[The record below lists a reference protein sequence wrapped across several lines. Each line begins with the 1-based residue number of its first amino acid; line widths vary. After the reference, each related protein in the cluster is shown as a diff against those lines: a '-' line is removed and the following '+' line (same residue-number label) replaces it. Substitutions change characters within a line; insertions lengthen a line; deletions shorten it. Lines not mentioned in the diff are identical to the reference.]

1 MAKVVK
7 GVVSVIGAVASV
19 LAVIPSPIQPIAAV
33 VATVASVASTA
44 LNMIAPTKPK
54 SSAQGQQTSFKLDP
68 QSGIPYVI
76 GRTLTGGNGVHRDTW
91 GTDNQYQGFAIVWSG
106 GGPVQAIE
114 AFQADQTTIGFG
126 AGYNAVGGFKDFMWL
141 STQLGACPSPALPTP
156 VAGFPGWGAQ
166 SKLSGYAAGVWV
178 TKFDK
183 KGKKYSGGLPRP
195 AAIIQGVKVYD
206 PRQDSTYPG
215 GVGPCRPLQ
224 EETYV
229 YSENP
234 WLHALT
240 WALGRWQ
247 NGVKVMG
254 VGMLLE
260 QIAVAS
266 FVDAANIADA
276 NNWKAGGV
284 VSSVDD
290 KWEVMKMLAQA
301 GGGQCI
307 RLGAL
312 LTALVEAPRVAVATI
327 RESDLV
333 GKASISATQFQRSR
347 INRLVP
353 IYRSEAHGWEQVP
366 ADPVSFAVHEAEDGG
381 RRTAETEFVLVQ
393 QIKQAA
399 ELAGYEIKNSRE
411 FGPIDLELKIQWLG
425 IEPGDLVNLDMP
437 SAGLANQPAL
447 ALTRGID
454 PGTGNV
460 ALSLR
465 SETPTKHAEAL
476 GKTTTIA
483 PSPSLVPPDLSIV
496 AAPTVG
502 SWTLAAGIVEGPDGT
517 GLPILVARGA
527 TDNPNA
533 SHVVFE
539 YRPVVAPQGAMPPA
553 PAIGDIA
560 ADSTGAEFVYEAGG
574 WARRWLM
581 QSTQDA
587 GVTLQEFGAVTPQT
601 SYQIA
606 VSYVSRGVLG
616 DRRVLG
622 PVLTGSLVASG
633 FAGAGDLAGVDYVR
647 FGDGTIRTGGGG
659 TATDSGYQTAL
670 GTAAAIAGQGPG
682 ATAPGSDVLN
692 NRVENNIVRIRQPLG
707 GTLSN
712 NNSNVPGAIRIQLPV
727 NEPPGLDSMIRFCVD
742 VFEYVDNRMQ
752 TYEIAGYNWPATGNW
767 LATSARMIGGS
778 GAARPVR
785 FGRSGGKWAIWI
797 GDAANTWQYPAAVI
811 RDVQISYNNLSID
824 VWDDGWVMSFD
835 TAAATNVSAVVSN
848 PNAGDAVFGGNV
860 LESWGGAVAT
870 TANFRTNLGTAA
882 AIAGQGAFATLNNIG
897 YGSGYIT
904 SFPAAIDPSNMLG
917 GSITSGWLYD
927 SSSGALIRD
936 RWPAEFGANV
946 TESRT
951 AAAIAGQGAFA
962 TLNTAA
968 WNSGLITNRP
978 PIVSAEAVTADE
990 FTRDGSVWQVSQS
1003 YFYNAGDHWY
1013 IRCPENVGLS
1023 PIGSFENATVIDPN
1037 ATYEAYW
1044 DLLEEGA
1051 GAPVARFYTVVCAF
1065 DAAGNVIG
1073 QDGTFWFYPS
1083 SYVELPNR
1091 GSYYKHTARFGKG
1104 TARPFPANAVK
1115 FSVGVLMNYNGA
1127 AVVTRARRMWARKM
1141 EAEALAINGNAA
1153 HWTLAD
1159 GRAVRNFGGFGWGIS
1174 LAYGKSPIVGPQS
1187 VYGEPV
1193 TAAAMIGL
1201 SQNVPTSYASL
1212 AAAFYYAD
1220 LASGTIQI
1228 YEDGNFR
1235 AEFLGYTNPSDVRLR
1250 IDYDGVNFLYYL
1262 NGTLVRTSF
1271 AGPGRSFRAAVDI
1284 YTETAGYR
1292 AIQHQPGRSASVIGG
1307 NNSAGSLLTS
1317 GALVTSEGI
1326 AASIAGQGALATR
1339 NTARI
1344 GAELVDENGSYVAPE
1359 FIRNNANN
1367 GFTGRVA
1374 YPAGG
1379 AWAFEG
1385 ALTGAIQIVL
1395 PATIAQGFHTMVK
1408 FEVDIYDYNVGTS
1421 VTYVIGGYPYP
1432 AGPHWINCTAKVI
1445 GSSAGAR
1452 PVRFGRTGGSGG
1464 DKFCIWIGDA
1474 GGAWGYPK
1482 VQVRNFMAGYASFDI
1497 ANWQSGWAIGSAGG
1511 YAAVDAIEANPTA
1524 SDAVFGVNALEGWGG
1539 AVATLPNFKT
1549 GLGTAAAIAG
1559 QADWATYSGISTG
1572 NMAGRVSRLDSGAGR
1587 ALDGRLLNSNN
1598 NFGLRALSAP
1608 PGMSAT
1614 AQTSTA
1620 TVDFN
1625 SSGILYP
1632 DWGGTLSLPSAS
1644 FPGLSQSTQY
1654 YFWRNMPSPD
1664 GIGSSY
1670 GYSTNL
1676 VDALGTGKVYLGQ
1689 YFTPAAGGGGGGGG
1703 GWGGENCVAADAIVR
1718 LADGRLVDAAEVKAG
1733 DRITVLA
1740 SSFDGIAEHV
1750 VSANLVADADCVRL
1764 VTESMIPLTLALNTP
1779 MTTKDRG
1786 WIIAANASGYEIP
1799 VLDAAGFRWEKV
1811 LDVEY
1816 VGRRPVARIE
1826 CENGTYAA
1834 GDIGGRFILSHNPIY
1849 KP

>member
-91 GTDNQYQGFAIVWSG
+91 GTDNQYQGFAIFWSG

-195 AAIIQGVKVYD
+195 AAILQGVKVYD
-206 PRQDSTYPG
+206 PRRDSTYPG
-215 GVGPCRPLQ
+215 GVGACRPLQ
-224 EETYV
+224 ENTYV

-307 RLGAL
+307 RLGAC
-312 LTALVEAPRVAVATI
+312 LTALVDAPRVAVATI

-647 FGDGTIRTGGGG
+647 FGDGSIRQGNGVT
-659 TATDSGYQTAL
+659 TATDAGYRTDLGVSAGFVGQTVWATLDDPSATPEKLQGIDFGATRGENMVRNGNAEGGSLQGWALVEGGGPTLSVAEFAGIPEGRRAFVITKAAAGAAGAFGSAAIPVTPGRSYLIRAKIWGSAPSPAGLYFRLMWRSSFPSTGFVGLANREGSIDIVSDGPVSALPIQYQAIWQCPADMYWLTAAFYNWSTTSSNLQLAFDDVQMVELAGFDRLASDAVRLGGNVRRQDGATLVTDAAAITAL
-670 GTAAAIAGQGPG
+670 GVSAGIVGQAPAATDPTIQSG
-682 ATAPGSDVLN
+682 ATRDVITDADSGTDRPPNWYYANHLG
-692 NRVENNIVRIRQPLG
+692 RIVQERKAASALG
-707 GTLSN
+707 LPATTHLGTLTTFAADYYA
-712 NNSNVPGAIRIQLPV
+712 GAMQ
-727 NEPPGLDSMIRFCVD
+727 
-742 VFEYVDNRMQ
+742 Q
-752 TYEIAGYNWPATGNW
+752 TYVSASGVMYRRWHANTLSWQSWQLDYGTARRPAFDQSDIIDIGTTPAT
-767 LATSARMIGGS
+767 R
-778 GAARPVR
+778 
-785 FGRSGGKWAIWI
+785 
-797 GDAANTWQYPAAVI
+797 
-811 RDVQISYNNLSID
+811 
-824 VWDDGWVMSFD
+824 
-835 TAAATNVSAVVSN
+835 
-848 PNAGDAVFGGNV
+848 
-860 LESWGGAVAT
+860 
-870 TANFRTNLGTAA
+870 ANFRTDLG
-882 AIAGQGAFATLNNIG
+882 IAGG
-897 YGSGYIT
+897 
-904 SFPAAIDPSNMLG
+904 
-917 GSITSGWLYD
+917 
-927 SSSGALIRD
+927 
-936 RWPAEFGANV
+936 
-946 TESRT
+946 
-951 AAAIAGQGAFA
+951 
-962 TLNTAA
+962 
-968 WNSGLITNRP
+968 
-978 PIVSAEAVTADE
+978 
-990 FTRDGSVWQVSQS
+990 
-1003 YFYNAGDHWY
+1003 
-1013 IRCPENVGLS
+1013 
-1023 PIGSFENATVIDPN
+1023 
-1037 ATYEAYW
+1037 
-1044 DLLEEGA
+1044 
-1051 GAPVARFYTVVCAF
+1051 
-1065 DAAGNVIG
+1065 
-1073 QDGTFWFYPS
+1073 
-1083 SYVELPNR
+1083 
-1091 GSYYKHTARFGKG
+1091 
-1104 TARPFPANAVK
+1104 
-1115 FSVGVLMNYNGA
+1115 
-1127 AVVTRARRMWARKM
+1127 
-1141 EAEALAINGNAA
+1141 
-1153 HWTLAD
+1153 
-1159 GRAVRNFGGFGWGIS
+1159 
-1174 LAYGKSPIVGPQS
+1174 
-1187 VYGEPV
+1187 
-1193 TAAAMIGL
+1193 
-1201 SQNVPTSYASL
+1201 
-1212 AAAFYYAD
+1212 
-1220 LASGTIQI
+1220 
-1228 YEDGNFR
+1228 
-1235 AEFLGYTNPSDVRLR
+1235 
-1250 IDYDGVNFLYYL
+1250 
-1262 NGTLVRTSF
+1262 
-1271 AGPGRSFRAAVDI
+1271 
-1284 YTETAGYR
+1284 
-1292 AIQHQPGRSASVIGG
+1292 
-1307 NNSAGSLLTS
+1307 
-1317 GALVTSEGI
+1317 
-1326 AASIAGQGALATR
+1326 
-1339 NTARI
+1339 
-1344 GAELVDENGSYVAPE
+1344 
-1359 FIRNNANN
+1359 
-1367 GFTGRVA
+1367 
-1374 YPAGG
+1374 
-1379 AWAFEG
+1379 
-1385 ALTGAIQIVL
+1385 
-1395 PATIAQGFHTMVK
+1395 
-1408 FEVDIYDYNVGTS
+1408 
-1421 VTYVIGGYPYP
+1421 
-1432 AGPHWINCTAKVI
+1432 
-1445 GSSAGAR
+1445 
-1452 PVRFGRTGGSGG
+1452 
-1464 DKFCIWIGDA
+1464 
-1474 GGAWGYPK
+1474 
-1482 VQVRNFMAGYASFDI
+1482 
-1497 ANWQSGWAIGSAGG
+1497 
-1511 YAAVDAIEANPTA
+1511 
-1524 SDAVFGVNALEGWGG
+1524 
-1539 AVATLPNFKT
+1539 
-1549 GLGTAAAIAG
+1549 IAG
-1559 QADWATYSGISTG
+1559 QADWATYTGISTG

-1689 YFTPAAGGGGGGGG
+1689 YLTPAAGGGGGGGG

-1750 VSANLVADADCVRL
+1750 VSANLVAEADCVRL

-1816 VGRRPVARIE
+1816 VGRRPVARID

-1834 GDIGGRFILSHNPIY
+1834 GDIGGRFILSHNTIY